1 MLGPMVPQLLTAALL
16 SLALSPS
23 ATAAQD
29 RAADPGS
36 AAAAP
41 RWHGYERLDLE
52 VDGKRARL
60 ILPEHPAP
68 GRPWVWRARFP
79 DFHAGP
85 DRILLERG
93 FHIAHVDTGG
103 MLGGPKAMAIWD
115 RFYEVLRAD
124 HGLAAR
130 PALEGVSRGGLFVF
144 HWASLHPE
152 RVACLYTDTAVCD
165 IRSWPLGEG
174 AGRGHAPT
182 WAHLLEELELTEGEA
197 RAYALN
203 PTEVLEPIAAAGI
216 PILSIVSLNDEIV
229 PPEENTFVVAER
241 FRALGGAIEVM
252 EVPEGTAASGGH
264 HFTHPDPL
272 RAADFMERHASRA
285 PGAVDAFALRG
296 GLDRCRARF
305 EGTGRGQVA
314 FLGGSITHNPGWR
327 DQVCAYLQAR
337 FPGTEFEFI
346 AAGIPSMG
354 STPGAFRLTRDVFGG
369 GPVDLLFQEAAVND
383 STNGRSPEEMTRGE
397 EGIVRHARALHPDV
411 DVVLM
416 HFVDPGKM
424 ATLRAGETP
433 EVIARHEEVAAA
445 YGLPSLDLAR
455 EVTGR
460 IDAGQFTWEEDFRD
474 LHPSPFGQRLYAASI
489 RRLLSTA
496 WAGPA
501 AEAAPPR
508 GLPAPLDRFSYD
520 GGELLGLDEAEGL
533 SGFERVERCD
543 PRAGGVGGGV
553 RAGFHGVPMLVGGAP
568 GASLSLPFEGR
579 AVGLWVAAGPDA
591 GVLDFR
597 IDGGPWQQRDLFT
610 RWSGG
615 LHLPWVHVLA
625 AELGPGP
632 HRLDLRIA
640 GTRNE
645 RSRGHA
651 ARVVHFVVNR

>member
-1 MLGPMVPQLLTAALL
+1 MLGPMVPPLLIAALL
-16 SLALSPS
+16 VLAPL
-23 ATAAQD
+23 ATTAAAQD
-29 RAADPGS
+29 GAREPEPG
-36 AAAAP
+36 AP
-41 RWHGYERLDLE
+41 RWHGHERLDFE
-52 VDGKRARL
+52 VAGKRARL

-79 DFHAGP
+79 EFHVGP

-93 FHIAHVDTGG
+93 FHVAHVDTGG
-103 MLGGPKAMAIWD
+103 MLGGPKAMEVWD
-115 RFYEVLRAD
+115 RFYEHLRSE

-130 PALEGVSRGGLFVF
+130 PALEGVSRGGLFVY

-182 WAHLLEELELTEGEA
+182 WAHLLGELELTEETA
-197 RAYALN
+197 RAYPLN
-203 PTEVLEPIAAAGI
+203 PIELLEPIAGAGI

-241 FRALGGAIEVM
+241 FGELGGAIEVM
-252 EVPEGTAASGGH
+252 EVPEGTVASGGH

-272 RAADFMERHASRA
+272 RVADFMERHASRA

-305 EGTGRGQVA
+305 EGTGRGRVA

-327 DQVCAYLQAR
+327 DQVCAYLEAR
-337 FPGTEFEFI
+337 FPKTEFEFV

-354 STPGAFRLTRDVFGG
+354 STPGAFRLARDVFSGG
-369 GPVDLLFQEAAVND
+369 AADLLFQEAAVND

-397 EGIVRHARALHPDV
+397 EGVVRHARALNPDI

-424 ATLRAGETP
+424 ARLRKGETP
-433 EVIARHEEVAAA
+433 EVIARHEQVAEA
-445 YGLPSLDLAR
+445 YGLPSIDLAR
-455 EVTGR
+455 EVTAR

-501 AEAAPPR
+501 ADAAPPR
-508 GLPAPLDRFSYD
+508 GLPDPIDRFSYD
-520 GGELLGLDEAEGL
+520 GGELLGLDEAEDL

-543 PRAGGVGGGV
+543 PRADGVGGGV
-553 RAGFHGVPMLVGGAP
+553 RAGFHGVPMLVGTAP
-568 GASLSLPFEGR
+568 RASLSLPFEGR

-591 GVLDFR
+591 AILDYR
-597 IDGGPWQQRDLFT
+597 VDGGPWRQQDLFT

-615 LHLPWVHVLA
+615 LHLPWVHVLE
-625 AELGPGP
+625 AELEPGP
-632 HRLDLRIA
+632 HRLDLRVA
-640 GTRNE
+640 EACNE

-651 ARVVHFVVNR
+651 ARIVHFVVNR